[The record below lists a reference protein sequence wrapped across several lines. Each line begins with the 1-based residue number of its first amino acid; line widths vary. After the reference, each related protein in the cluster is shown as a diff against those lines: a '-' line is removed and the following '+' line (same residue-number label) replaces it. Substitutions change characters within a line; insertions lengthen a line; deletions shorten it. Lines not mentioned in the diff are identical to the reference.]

1 MPLPPGPS
9 ICTWKI
15 AIIMMSSFII
25 PQNHHNFHNINLHPM
40 VDVVCDPN
48 VLEVR
53 PVLLSSLAE
62 VDVQVVQGDW
72 WMGPGK
78 YHCKTQD
85 LCV

>member
-1 MPLPPGPS
+1 M
-9 ICTWKI
+9 I
-15 AIIMMSSFII
+15 SFII
-25 PQNHHNFHNINLHPM
+25 PQDHHNFHNINLHPM

-62 VDVQVVQGDW
+62 VDVQVVEGDW

>member
-15 AIIMMSSFII
+15 AIIMMNSFIV
-25 PQNHHNFHNINLHPM
+25 PQNHHNFHNIDNLHPM

-72 WMGPGK
+72 WMGPGQRK
-78 YHCKTQD
+78 VS
-85 LCV
+85 L

>member
-1 MPLPPGPS
+1 
-9 ICTWKI
+9 
-15 AIIMMSSFII
+15 
-25 PQNHHNFHNINLHPM
+25 M

-72 WMGPGK
+72 WVGPGQQCIVIEIQIALSK
-78 YHCKTQD
+78 WYLHMHCTID
-85 LCV
+85 SLFAHSTVVIRYPFIAS